1 MTKIEKQFLCL
12 LLRGNAK
19 EYMRKTPKTIVDAEP
34 VPGWSLDLMGM
45 ELTITERE
53 SEIPHTA
60 KAGIPPVVM
69 NEGCIAKDKK
79 AIVETLISG

>member
-1 MTKIEKQFLCL
+1 MK
-12 LLRGNAK
+12 
-19 EYMRKTPKTIVDAEP
+19 KTPKTIVDAEP

-60 KAGIPPVVM
+60 KAGVPPVVM
-69 NEGCIAKDKK
+69 NEGGITEDKK
-79 AIVETLISG
+79 AIVESLITGN